1 MKKVKNFILL
11 CVAFV
16 FIAALSACAGEAQG
30 ANNPDGSRFA
40 IEDIQDNPASY
51 VGAITLVGIVAD
63 SAAQGFVLQSETGSF
78 EVFVEYRGSQALPQN
93 GDRVAVEGQLT
104 ENRPC
109 CGPGFTLSSTRF
121 EEV

>member
-1 MKKVKNFILL
+1 MKKIKGFIML

-16 FIAALSACAGEAQG
+16 FMATLSACAGEVQG
-30 ANNPDGSRFA
+30 ADNPDDGRFT

-51 VGAITLVGIVAD
+51 VGSITLIGIVAD
-63 SAAQGFVLQSETGSF
+63 SAAQGFVLQSETCSF